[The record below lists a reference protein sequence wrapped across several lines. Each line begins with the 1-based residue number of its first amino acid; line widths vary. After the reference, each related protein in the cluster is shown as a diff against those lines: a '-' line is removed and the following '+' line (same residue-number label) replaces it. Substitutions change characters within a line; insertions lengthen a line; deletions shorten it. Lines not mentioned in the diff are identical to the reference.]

1 MGYVS
6 IVFKTSLFSTVL
18 IISLLVGEGRA
29 DPPQTYNFLAYDDGI
44 RQARHE
50 GKKIFLYYGRHGCG
64 FCEKTNKETFSDA
77 EIYRLFNE
85 HYVLVYVD
93 AEGTRRLTLPTGE
106 RITELQFGARM
117 KALVTP
123 IFMYMEP
130 DGRQILSI
138 PGFQT
143 VNEFKDYDRYV
154 RDGHYQKTSLA
165 QFLAQ
170 MQ

>member
-1 MGYVS
+1 MRYVDT
-6 IVFKTSLFSTVL
+6 VLRTSLFSIGL
-18 IISLLVGEGRA
+18 IMSLVVGEGRA
-29 DPPQTYNFLAYDDGI
+29 DPPEKYTFLAYDDGI

-77 EIYRLFNE
+77 EIYRLFTEN
-85 HYVLVYVD
+85 YVLVYVD

-123 IFMYMEP
+123 IFMYLEP
-130 DGRQILSI
+130 DGRKILSI

-154 RDGHYQKTSLA
+154 RGGHYQKTSLA
-165 QFLAQ
+165 QFLGQ